1 MSRSSGMGAPW
12 KIWSPNGVKPSN
24 PRSVDNGGFVKGVPW
39 ACRKCCRLCSRRR
52 SSMSAASLTR
62 THCRWSCLSG
72 MSKWVRP
79 PGVEGLRA
87 AQTSAK
93 HRRVSSACL
102 SPKIRLFRLL
112 SFAARASRSKSS
124 RYCCRLACA
133 LRWIARI
140 SHWARRSR
148 MDTVSGGSRGA
159 KSVPSRSMIS
169 WRAWA

>member
-87 AQTSAK
+87 ARTSAK

-102 SPKIRLFRLL
+102 SPKIRLFQLL

-133 LRWIARI
+133 ACQIVQILHRARWRRI
-140 SHWARRSR
+140 E
-148 MDTVSGGSRGA
+148 TVSDCRQGEE
-159 KSVPSRSMIS
+159 KQK
-169 WRAWA
+169 